1 MRLATFLRSVAVIA
15 AFAGF
20 GPVHSQ
26 AFPDKPVRIIL
37 GFPAGGGSDT
47 PTRIIAPKLGE
58 VLGQQVVVENRT
70 GAGGY
75 VGAQA
80 VARAPADG
88 YTIYGCTIATHGI
101 GPGLYK
107 KPPVD
112 AEKDFSFVGMIG
124 ANPNI
129 LMVHPSV
136 PAKTLPEFIAWAKA
150 QGSKLSYAAPSVGGS
165 PHLAMELLKQQAG
178 LEMTGVAYRGDAPAR
193 QDVIAGH
200 VPAMFG
206 AIGPSLTAIKGG
218 LVRAIAVSSPQRDPA
233 LPEIPTVAESGFAG
247 FSVVSWLGLCAPA
260 GTPAPV
266 LDKLNAALV
275 RVIAMPEVKEQLT
288 KVSLQTDLM
297 SRQDFEKFVKAEIVR
312 WRKLTQDAG
321 IAAEL
326 TN

>member
-1 MRLATFLRSVAVIA
+1 MKINAILRSLAAVA
-15 AFAGF
+15 AFAALA
-20 GPVHSQ
+20 PAYSQ
-26 AFPDKPVRIIL
+26 NFPDKPVRIIL

-47 PTRIIAPKLGE
+47 PTRIIAPKLSE
-58 VLGQQVVVENRT
+58 ALGQQVIVENRT

-80 VARAPADG
+80 VARSPADG
-88 YTIYGCTIATHGI
+88 YTLYGCTIATHGI

-107 KPPVD
+107 KPPID

-129 LMVHPSV
+129 LMVNPSV
-136 PAKTLPEFIAWAKA
+136 PAKTLPEFIAWVKA
-150 QGSKLSYAAPSVGGS
+150 GGGKLSYAAPSVGGS
-165 PHLAMELLKQQAG
+165 PHLAMELLKQLAG

-200 VPAMFG
+200 VPALFG
-206 AIGPSLTAIKGG
+206 AIGPSLTAIKGA

-233 LPEIPTVAESGFAG
+233 LPDIPTVAESGFPG
-247 FSVVSWLGLCAPA
+247 FNVVSWLGLCAPA

-266 LDKLNAALV
+266 LDKLNASLV
-275 RVIAMPEVKEQLT
+275 KVIAMPDVKEQLS
-288 KVSLQTDLM
+288 KVSVQTDLM
-297 SRQDFEKFVKAEIVR
+297 SRQDFEKFVKSEIVR
-312 WRKLTQDAG
+312 WRKLTHDAG